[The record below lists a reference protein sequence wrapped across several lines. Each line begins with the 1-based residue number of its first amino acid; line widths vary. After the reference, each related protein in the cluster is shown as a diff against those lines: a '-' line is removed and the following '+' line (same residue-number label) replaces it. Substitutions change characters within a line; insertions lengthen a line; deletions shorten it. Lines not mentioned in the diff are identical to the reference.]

1 MTTSKEKQIIFE
13 LKEKIKEL
21 NKEIAEL
28 EDENQSLWDM
38 LDEIAASDIKNWAD
52 VLQKEHDKMKIDKL
66 MITKKMG
73 DAQLLI

>member
-38 LDEIAASDIKNWAD
+38 LDEMAASDIKNWAD

-73 DAQLLI
+73 DA

>member
-1 MTTSKEKQIIFE
+1 MTTNKEKQIIFE

-73 DAQLLI
+73 DA